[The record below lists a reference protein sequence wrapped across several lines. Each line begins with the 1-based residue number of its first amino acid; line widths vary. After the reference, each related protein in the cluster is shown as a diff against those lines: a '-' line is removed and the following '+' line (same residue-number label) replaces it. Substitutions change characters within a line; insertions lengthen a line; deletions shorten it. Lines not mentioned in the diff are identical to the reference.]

1 MPYPRL
7 FAGFALQGLRLAN
20 RVAVL
25 PYGTAMVV
33 DGVPTEEDKAHYANI
48 AKSGP
53 GLVITGATV
62 VHPSTA
68 GRNRILTEAYNERA
82 VESLGRKATMM
93 HEHGCVVFGQLVHRG
108 REWPV
113 GGSDI
118 PPIGRRL

>member
-7 FAGFALQGLRLAN
+7 FAGFALQGLRLAD
-20 RVAVL
+20 RLAAL
-25 PYGTAMVV
+25 PYGAALVA
-33 DGVPTEEDKAHYANI
+33 DRVPTEGDKAHYANI

-93 HEHGCVVFGQLVHRG
+93 HEHGCVVFGQLVHLG
-108 REWPV
+108 REWPM
-113 GGSDI
+113 GDSDI
-118 PPIGRRL
+118 PSIGRRL